1 MAELTISIRGVDRL
15 MAKLGKVQGTQVLL
29 PPTQRAVFRLQRY
42 MAVYPAQRNPKTLY
56 VRGRGWADKDG
67 RVRRF
72 TSEHL
77 GKRWT
82 TKVESFGDGVQGK
95 VGNNASY
102 GPLVQSKKFQAA
114 VHKNWWQTDADAIR
128 DNRKDIVQDFNTS
141 IKAALK

>member
-1 MAELTISIRGVDRL
+1 MSDLTISIRGVDRL
-15 MAKLGKVQGTQVLL
+15 MTKLGRVQGTRVLL

-42 MAVYPAQRNPKTLY
+42 MAKYPPQRNPRTRY

-67 RVRRF
+67 RVRHF

-82 TKVESFGDGVQGK
+82 TKVESTRDRVQGT

-128 DNRKDIVQDFNTS
+128 DNRKDIVQDFNGS
-141 IKAALK
+141 IKAALR